1 MLPRRPPRPRT
12 HAHRESSD
20 AISGTSPFK
29 ERRTPISRT
38 FALTLTVAL
47 ALALALT
54 STLSGFG
61 MFFWMLKIVGLVS
74 VLTTIMTA
82 YTWNYFKSPE

>member
-1 MLPRRPPRPRT
+1 MSL
-12 HAHRESSD
+12 
-20 AISGTSPFK
+20 
-29 ERRTPISRT
+29 T
-38 FALTLTVAL
+38 FTLALTDALTLTL
-47 ALALALT
+47 ILT
-54 STLSGFG
+54 LTLTLTLSGFG